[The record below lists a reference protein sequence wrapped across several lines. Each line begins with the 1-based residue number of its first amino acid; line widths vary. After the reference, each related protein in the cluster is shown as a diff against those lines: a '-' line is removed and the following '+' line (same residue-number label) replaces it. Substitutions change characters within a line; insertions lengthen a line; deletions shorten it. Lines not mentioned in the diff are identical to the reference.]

1 MRTAK
6 IFPNFSPN
14 NEDHSLSFVLCN
26 CMIEPLGSAITHMS
40 ELISLLPE
48 SLSYYPS
55 SFPRITDKT
64 STFSEIQFIFVS
76 IINSGFFFVHYP
88 QKKWL
93 LIHES
98 KKEILRCSKGKQKIH
113 VCWNFVYGAWKRLL
127 WYTLLRKKGQTCKMF
142 LNR

>member
-1 MRTAK
+1 MRTVK

-26 CMIEPLGSAITHMS
+26 CMMEPLGSVISQMS
-40 ELISLLPE
+40 KLISLLLE

-55 SFPRITDKT
+55 SFPRISDKT
-64 STFSEIQFIFVS
+64 STFSEIQFIFIS
-76 IINSGFFFVHYP
+76 ILNSGFFFVHYP

-98 KKEILRCSKGKQKIH
+98 KKEILRCSEGEQKKFMYAGILYTGLGRDYCDFWGK
-113 VCWNFVYGAWKRLL
+113 KR
-127 WYTLLRKKGQTCKMF
+127 QTCKMF